1 MSCRNLFRDNELI
14 KARIEASD
22 RARLEYQ
29 SARVQLESEYQRR
42 LQHNENREA
51 EIVRS
56 NSETDKRHQMEMYNM
71 RGKMQREIDEMRSR
85 EMGSGRKLELEHQG
99 LKMLE
104 LQLKEFQQG
113 LEVRDREIAT
123 RERELEQ
130 RHRDALEKAKDEA
143 RGHLKHELESVLNDR
158 RSNLIERQQLNDDKA
173 QHSANLDSLVTC
185 GTR

>member
-1 MSCRNLFRDNELI
+1 MESRRRPSSLCTASRRESCVISVIVTRDEEGLELQMNYSVQRAHQ
-14 KARIEASD
+14 ARIEASD

-113 LEVRDREIAT
+113 LEVRIETAT
-123 RERELEQ
+123 RERE
-130 RHRDALEKAKDEA
+130 RTT
-143 RGHLKHELESVLNDR
+143 S
-158 RSNLIERQQLNDDKA
+158 
-173 QHSANLDSLVTC
+173 
-185 GTR
+185 